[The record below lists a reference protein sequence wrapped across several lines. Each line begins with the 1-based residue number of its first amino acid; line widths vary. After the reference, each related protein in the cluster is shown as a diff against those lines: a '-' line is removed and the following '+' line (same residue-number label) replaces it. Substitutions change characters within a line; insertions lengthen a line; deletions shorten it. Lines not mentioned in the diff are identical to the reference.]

1 MGWAVVLGPVAVSTL
16 TRAQPAVIGDT
27 TNLAFRL
34 SGRAAR
40 DGLPEILVNAP
51 AREVLGDRYD
61 WGEPH
66 TVTVKGRSGEVV
78 VFGVPA

>member
-1 MGWAVVLGPVAVSTL
+1 
-16 TRAQPAVIGDT
+16 VIGDT

-51 AREVLGDRYD
+51 AREVLGERHA
-61 WGEPH
+61 WGEPR

-78 VFGVPA
+78 VFGLTE